1 MELEYDDLEEEE
13 EEEEAAEE
21 EGRGERLHWEERR
34 DQRGLFF
41 VGRLRHYCWRLEVLR
56 GRGTYCAQGK

>member
-21 EGRGERLHWEERR
+21 EGRGERLHWEEREGPEG
-34 DQRGLFF
+34 DFF
-41 VGRLRHYCWRLEVLR
+41 RRSFASLLLEI
-56 GRGTYCAQGK
+56 GSFAW